1 MWGVKADMH
10 HSTAG
15 RRHASFNSIEVFVFL
30 SMCVCVLM
38 LSQSDT
44 FDCRSGKVTN
54 RMNIALLLQSII
66 TGMYQMYTDIESG
79 PKQGWSWVQKTQ
91 HHQPKKFKN

>member
-1 MWGVKADMH
+1 
-10 HSTAG
+10 
-15 RRHASFNSIEVFVFL
+15 
-30 SMCVCVLM
+30 M

-79 PKQGWSWVQKTQ
+79 PKQGWSWVQKTASPAKEIQ
-91 HHQPKKFKN
+91 KLNMKFKKTKQSH